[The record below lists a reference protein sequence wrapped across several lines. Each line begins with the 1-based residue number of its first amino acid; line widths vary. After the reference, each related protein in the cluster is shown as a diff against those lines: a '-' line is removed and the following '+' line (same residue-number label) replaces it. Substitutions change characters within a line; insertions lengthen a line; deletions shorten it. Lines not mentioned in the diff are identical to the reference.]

1 MAHQK
6 CQNKLLLDATG
17 DYRSLS
23 QKLPRYGST
32 CTSIIHLFGILQTLN
47 DSKPRYVSM
56 DWTAAITDENQL
68 KNQSSAVLAGK

>member
-1 MAHQK
+1 MHLWPPPPPPPTTA
-6 CQNKLLLDATG
+6 
-17 DYRSLS
+17 LS
-23 QKLPRYGST
+23 
-32 CTSIIHLFGILQTLN
+32 TSIIHLFGILQTLN